1 MRASNP
7 PSLMHGESSGSTQE
21 QLRHDKSGVVV
32 AHTHRTHSAVRQWA
46 ALDEHEVLVWWV
58 NLDRVA
64 SSTEE
69 WLGLLSVGEHVRAQR
84 FHFQPDRQRFIVA
97 RGLLRTL
104 LSHYV
109 GLPPAALEFSYGIHG
124 KPALAPTSGG
134 QSIRFNVSHAGGSAL
149 YAVTRG
155 REVGIDLERVRA
167 DRLSS
172 RGAKRVLSPNEQIEL
187 GTLPVARQ
195 PAAWFRYWTRKEAY
209 VKARGIG
216 LFHPLHQ
223 IDTSSGSNGMLSIA
237 AAPDQQAPT
246 SRWTIVDFDL
256 GAEYVAALAM
266 EGSLTTV
273 RLFTDSLSSPENS

>member
-1 MRASNP
+1 
-7 PSLMHGESSGSTQE
+7 
-21 QLRHDKSGVVV
+21 V
-32 AHTHRTHSAVRQWA
+32 AQTHRTRPEVRQWA

-64 SSTEE
+64 SSAEE
-69 WLGLLSVGEHVRAQR
+69 WLGLLSVGEHVRARR
-84 FHFQPDRQRFIVA
+84 FHFQRDRQRFIVA

-124 KPALAPTSGG
+124 KPALAPTHGA

-172 RGAKRVLSPNEQIEL
+172 QGAKRILSPNEQVEL
-187 GTLPVARQ
+187 SKLPVARQ

-209 VKARGIG
+209 VKARGTG

-223 IDTSSGSNGMLSIA
+223 IDMSPESNGILSIP
-237 AAPDQQAPT
+237 AAPDEQAST

-256 GAEYVAALAM
+256 GAEYVAALAL
-266 EGSLTTV
+266 EGALKAV
-273 RLFTDSLSSPENS
+273 RLFPDGLSSQGNL